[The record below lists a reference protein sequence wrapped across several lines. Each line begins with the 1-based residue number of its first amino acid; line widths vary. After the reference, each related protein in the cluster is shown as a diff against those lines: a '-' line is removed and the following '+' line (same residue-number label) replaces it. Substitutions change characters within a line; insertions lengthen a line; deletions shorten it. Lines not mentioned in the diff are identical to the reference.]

1 MVIAVGPSQIIA
13 ITVAAISKLRLYGPG
28 LALTTASVSQ
38 LPDFETALL
47 VDEVTRLSLE
57 ESNCL
62 C

>member
-1 MVIAVGPSQIIA
+1 MVIAVGPNQIIT
-13 ITVAAISKLRLYGPG
+13 ITAAAISKLRLYGPG
-28 LALTTASVSQ
+28 SALTIASVSQ
-38 LPDFETALL
+38 LPDSETALL